1 MTQVFVALDLEATG
15 MDPSRDEVIEIG
27 AVKFRDGKVIDHF
40 QTMVRPRS
48 NLSFGIQTLIGLTNK
63 DLNDAPRFAAVAPKL
78 RDFVKQSPIVGQ
90 SVGMDLDMLAAG
102 GLGLPNRRYDT
113 FEMATMLLPE
123 LRTYDLGTI
132 ATTLGVPPSLK
143 HRAVADAETAMHVFN
158 SLFDRIEA
166 LDDATLDRLAELTR
180 ISHSSLTHL
189 FSAVVRERRGEIDSY
204 GGNSIGA
211 ALLAKLGGERAAT
224 PEAAFLVTRPRPA
237 RLEPTG
243 VEPDISPDTLRA
255 AMGADGPFAKALPGF
270 EERPQQLEM
279 MLAVAS
285 NLNRGGRTLIEAG
298 TGTGKSLGY
307 LLPAALHA
315 VEHGDPVVV
324 STATIALQDQ
334 LIKKDIPALRAAAAQ
349 AARHD
354 PSSPIAK
361 LENLQASVLKGRA
374 NYLCLRRWF
383 LAQREAVSGE
393 TQAQMYAK
401 VTAWLQT
408 TDTGDRAE
416 LRLSQDEDSFWSR
429 LAEEEGACVPAQCV
443 FHRRNQCFLFRAR
456 AEAEA
461 SHIVVV
467 NHSLLLS
474 DFLRSRSVLPSF
486 RHLVVDEA
494 QHLEAEATTQ
504 AGFSA
509 SRPQA
514 VDLVKRIIRDEAQLG
529 TVGALGMT
537 FRALSTLPGNQGR
550 AAAADLQMHLQA
562 ARNASAD
569 ALSGIE
575 RVFITLGEFVERYDS
590 LATGY
595 ERRVRVTGAI
605 RSDPAWSQVEIEWDT
620 AAQPIGVLIELLRQ
634 FSDVV
639 ETFDDEALPTRL
651 EILTE
656 LETLEGDCTELRRR
670 LFQLL
675 SQASDDMICWLAQHQ
690 TTGETSVHAV
700 PLHVADLLRDELYQR
715 CESVTLTS
723 ATLTTDRTFDYIK
736 DRLGLEDADELNVPS
751 PFDYA
756 ASTLLA
762 VMDDVPEPGQPG
774 HQKALQRAV
783 LESCRASEGR
793 AMVLFTSHNAL
804 QTTYR
809 AVKSDLE
816 RDGILV
822 LGQRIDGSPRQLVE
836 RLLAN
841 PKTVIFGTNS
851 FWEGVDIVGE
861 ALSLLVIT
869 RLPFSVPSDPV
880 FAARSELFE
889 EPFID
894 YAVPQAILRFK
905 QGFGR
910 LIRSA
915 DDRGACVVLD
925 RRVVS
930 RRYGDSFVASL
941 PDCRFIV
948 GNADEVSSSVRD
960 WLAVHHAGI
969 LNDA

>member
-1 MTQVFVALDLEATG
+1 MTQLFVALDLEATG

-27 AVKFRDGKVIDHF
+27 AVKFRDGVVIDHF
-40 QTMVRPRS
+40 ETMVRPRS
-48 NLSFGIQTLIGLTNK
+48 GLSFGIQTLTGLTNK

-78 RDFVKQSPIVGQ
+78 RDFVKQASIVGQ
-90 SVGMDLDMLAAG
+90 SVGMDLDMLEAA
-102 GLGLPNRRYDT
+102 GLGLQNRRFDT
-113 FEMATMLLPE
+113 FEMATILLPE
-123 LRTYDLGTI
+123 LPTYDLGTI
-132 ATTLGVPPSLK
+132 AATLGVPPSLK

-158 SLFDRIEA
+158 RLLDRIEA

-180 ISHSSLTHL
+180 ISQSSLTHL
-189 FSAVVRERRGEIDSY
+189 FSSVARRRRGEIEQF

-211 ALLAKLGGERAAT
+211 ALLAKLGGERSAS
-224 PEAAFLVTRPRPA
+224 PEAAFLVSRSRPA

-243 VEPDISPDTLRA
+243 NEPDISPDDLRN
-255 AMGADGPFAKALPGF
+255 AMGPDGPFSAALPGF
-270 EERPQQLEM
+270 EQRPQQLDM
-279 MLAVAS
+279 MLAVARI
-285 NLNRGGRTLIEAG
+285 LNRGGRTLIEAG

-307 LLPAALHA
+307 LLPAAIHA
-315 VEHGDPVVV
+315 MEHGDPIVV

-334 LIKKDIPALRAAAAQ
+334 LMKKDIPALRAAAAR
-349 AARHD
+349 AAKVD

-361 LENLQASVLKGRA
+361 LQNLRASVLKGRA

-383 LAQREAVSGE
+383 LAQREAVSSE
-393 TQAQMYAK
+393 TQAQLYAK
-401 VTAWLQT
+401 VTAWVQST
-408 TDTGDRAE
+408 ETGDRAE
-416 LRLSQDEDSFWSR
+416 LRLSQDEGAMWGR
-429 LAEEEGACVPAQCV
+429 LAEDEGACVPAQCV

-461 SHIVVV
+461 SHLVVV

-474 DFLRSRSVLPSF
+474 DLLRSRSVLPSF
-486 RHLVVDEA
+486 RHLIVDEA

-504 AGFSA
+504 AGFSV

-514 VDLVKRIIRDEAQLG
+514 VELIRRVVREDPQLG
-529 TVGALGMT
+529 TVGALGLT
-537 FRALSTLPGNQGR
+537 SRTLSTLAGNQAR
-550 AAAADLQMHLQA
+550 AAAAELQMFLQA
-562 ARNASAD
+562 GRNSSAD

-575 RVFITLGEFVERYDS
+575 RVFLTLGEFVERYDS

-605 RSDPAWSQVEIEWDT
+605 RSDPAWSQVEIEWDQT
-620 AAQPIGVLIELLRQ
+620 AQPIGALIDLLRQ

-639 ETFDDEALPTRL
+639 ETFSDEVLPTRL

-656 LETLEGDCTELRRR
+656 LENLESELTELRRR
-670 LFQLL
+670 LFELL
-675 SQASDDMICWLAQHQ
+675 SQSSEQMICWLSRHQ

-700 PLHVADLLRDELYQR
+700 PLHVADLLRAELYRR

-736 DRLGLEDADELNVPS
+736 DRLGLEEADELSVPS

-783 LESCRASEGR
+783 LESCRASQGR

-809 AVKSDLE
+809 AIKSELE
-816 RDGILV
+816 REGILV

-836 RLLAN
+836 RLLNN

-851 FWEGVDIVGE
+851 FWEGVDIVGD

-925 RRVVS
+925 RRIVS
-930 RRYGDSFVASL
+930 RRYGESFVASL

-948 GNADEVSSSVRD
+948 GNVDEVASSVEG
-960 WLAVHHAGI
+960 WLDRCRTELVHEE
-969 LNDA
+969 